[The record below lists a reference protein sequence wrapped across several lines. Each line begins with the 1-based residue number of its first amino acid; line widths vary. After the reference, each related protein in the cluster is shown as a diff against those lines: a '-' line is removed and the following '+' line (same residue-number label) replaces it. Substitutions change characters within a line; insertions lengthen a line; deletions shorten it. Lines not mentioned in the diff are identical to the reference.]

1 MNFSLKLPQHQIY
14 KNILWKQSWQEVHLG
29 DVQHLS
35 QQKDKS
41 ESPLKH
47 SNLGASDFAVVQS
60 TFYRARPIKQVYF
73 IPYGEIICLQFFIS
87 ISLVINWF
95 LLLRTVATNY
105 V

>member
-14 KNILWKQSWQEVHLG
+14 KTFFENNHGRKYICIG
-29 DVQHLS
+29 DVQHLL

-87 ISLVINWF
+87 ISLVIN
-95 LLLRTVATNY
+95 
-105 V
+105 